1 MAEASDTEKEQT
13 FGRGRQY
20 VSNFEKYG
28 APTWYEWRIREWGT
42 KWNACYTEILDK
54 DTVTFK
60 TARSNPARIIGKLG
74 ELYPSV
80 EIEHWWAGEGTE
92 INTGIR
98 RLFAGEEEVFCFE
111 RDENAYSIYAKCWLG
126 CENVHLNDD
135 GTLQITNCDDCGR
148 CS

>member
-42 KWNACYTEILDK
+42 KCNARDTEILDK
-54 DTVTFK
+54 DTIAFK
-60 TARSNPARIIGKLG
+60 TAWSNPAPIIGKLG

-80 EIEHWWAGEGTE
+80 KIEHWWAGEGTE

-98 RLFAGEEEVFCFE
+98 RLFAGEEEVSCFE
-111 RDENAYSIYAKCWLG
+111 RDENACSIYAKCWLG

-135 GTLQITNCDDCGR
+135 GTLQITDCGHCGR
-148 CS
+148 CR